1 MGSDISAYLAAARD
15 PRAVGA
21 SADPARMRVAYL
33 DLLKL
38 SLCDLAGSSTGSVG
52 RMEDGRLL
60 SRRLVGEE
68 RELRLVGMDWPLQG
82 LTMVGLARLDDLQR
96 CVESVVGD
104 RVEGDLIE
112 AGAWRGG
119 AAILIRAT
127 LDSLGADQ
135 RTVWVAVGTTT

>member
-68 RELRLVGMDWPLQG
+68 RELRLVGMDWRASTTSSAASSRWSATG
-82 LTMVGLARLDDLQR
+82 
-96 CVESVVGD
+96 S
-104 RVEGDLIE
+104 
-112 AGAWRGG
+112 RG
-119 AAILIRAT
+119 T
-127 LDSLGADQ
+127 
-135 RTVWVAVGTTT
+135 